1 MALLLASLFR
11 ADSFSTLACKS
22 TRACFP
28 AARSRCADSSNLRA
42 LFVTRLNVHSRY
54 DPRYAE
60 DKGAYYEDTDMSF
73 HVRQVLSNR
82 DFRARSFIAL
92 AR

>member
-1 MALLLASLFR
+1 
-11 ADSFSTLACKS
+11 
-22 TRACFP
+22 
-28 AARSRCADSSNLRA
+28 
-42 LFVTRLNVHSRY
+42 VTRLNVHSRY